1 MSHFQRRP
9 QIGTLGLA
17 SAAAGLLAAAFGLG
31 QRYPQTDLD
40 PRQAAAQVS
49 QALQTA
55 SADAARS
62 VVQVES
68 FRRSRGRLR
77 KILDGSGVVI
87 DSSGLVVTNHHVI
100 TGATAFRVVF
110 TSGERCDAELLGSD
124 ESTDLAVLK
133 IAGEREFSPMAL
145 RTELPP
151 VGELVLAV
159 GNPLSLGH
167 TVTLGVVNGHGRNNL
182 DIAEYE
188 NYIQTD
194 AAINPGNSGGPL
206 VDVEGRAVGITV
218 AVGLASNGDEGLA
231 FAIPASIV
239 RKVVDEIAAHGRV
252 RRAYLGVGTFSRW
265 EVGRSLRADREA
277 GYTGRSVV
285 KVRSVYPDTPA
296 DSAKIKEGDI
306 LLAVGSRELTD
317 SQSFTNSLIE
327 ASPEEP
333 TTVRLWRDGRVFNV
347 STVLTER

>member
-1 MSHFQRRP
+1 MTNPLRRP
-9 QIGTLGLA
+9 NLGSLGLA
-17 SAAAGLLAAAFGLG
+17 SAAAGLLAASFGLG
-31 QRYPQTDLD
+31 QRYAPTQLD
-40 PRQAAAQVS
+40 PRKAAAQVS
-49 QALQTA
+49 EALQTA

-87 DSSGLVVTNHHVI
+87 DESGLVVTNHHVI
-100 TGATAFRVVF
+100 AGATAFRVVF

-124 ESTDLAVLK
+124 ESTDLALLRVT
-133 IAGEREFSPMAL
+133 ADREFEPMAL

-231 FAIPASIV
+231 FAIPASMV
-239 RKVVDEIAAHGRV
+239 RKVADEIEAHGRV

-265 EVGRSLRADREA
+265 EVSRSLRADREA
-277 GYTGRSVV
+277 GYTGESNV

-296 DSAKIKEGDI
+296 ATAKLREGDI
-306 LLAVGSRELTD
+306 LLSIGSRKLTN
-317 SQSFTNSLIE
+317 SQSFTNALIE
-327 ASPEEP
+327 ATPGEG
-333 TTVRLWRDGRVFNV
+333 TTIRIWRSGRVMNV
-347 STVLTER
+347 SAVLIER